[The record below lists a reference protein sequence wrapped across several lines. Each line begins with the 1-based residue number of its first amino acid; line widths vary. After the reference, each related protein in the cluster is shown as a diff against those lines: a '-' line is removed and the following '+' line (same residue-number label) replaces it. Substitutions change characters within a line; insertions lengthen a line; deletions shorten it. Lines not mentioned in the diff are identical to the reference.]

1 MKALGMTLVA
11 LAASV
16 VVGSAHAGPYIL
28 AGTDADDHGSATATA
43 NEEGWLFMQKALENL
58 AASPSLTNTN
68 KTVIALGS
76 SSGTALT
83 AATSAFNFSSLA
95 SSGWNFVSVPDL
107 TSLPGGA
114 SFASVIGAG
123 SILMLDSGGNVGGG
137 LTNAEEAVLTANA
150 NAINSFVG
158 AGGGL
163 FSQAGDYGW
172 LSTLVPGLSTNP
184 ASQTGLALTAAGNA
198 QFPGLTNAD
207 LSAGPYH
214 NSFLGV
220 GSIPVLATGTGNA
233 SNLDVIIGSAGGS
246 FTEPEPPPVV
256 GAIPEPE
263 TYALMLAG
271 LALVG
276 AVARRRRP
284 R

>member
-1 MKALGMTLVA
+1 MKALGKTLVA

-16 VVGSAHAGPYIL
+16 IAGSVYAGPYIL

-58 AASPSLTNTN
+58 AASPNLTNTN

-76 SSGTALT
+76 STGTALT

-95 SSGWNFVSVPDL
+95 SSGWSFVSVPDRS
-107 TSLPGGA
+107 SLPGGA

-123 SILMLDSGGNVGGG
+123 SI
-137 LTNAEEAVLTANA
+137 
-150 NAINSFVG
+150 
-158 AGGGL
+158 
-163 FSQAGDYGW
+163 
-172 LSTLVPGLSTNP
+172 
-184 ASQTGLALTAAGNA
+184 
-198 QFPGLTNAD
+198 
-207 LSAGPYH
+207 
-214 NSFLGV
+214 
-220 GSIPVLATGTGNA
+220 PVLATGIGNA

-246 FTEPEPPPVV
+246 FTEPEPPPVA
-256 GAIPEPE
+256 AIPEPE

-271 LALVG
+271 LGLVG